1 MDKRAVAAAFRE
13 RLQALLGDER
23 GGVAGFLRDTGID
36 RSALSQFLDPGID
49 RMPRAET
56 LRRIAEAR
64 GVTADWLLSLSN
76 APEGQQEVTPSVRIE
91 LAQSPEGGSPIDQWR
106 REAAGMKLRYVP
118 SSLPDMLGLAD
129 DAPVPDPAPAGQPEN
144 ILGGFRLGEMDVE
157 IAMPVQTLEDLSQGA
172 GLWRG
177 TDPALR
183 RRQLAHM
190 AATCAETYPTLRLH
204 LYDGRTPS
212 PRRSRSSAAFA
223 PRSTS
228 ARPISSSPRPSRSRR
243 CPGSSTTWCAAPS
256 SARSACRTC
265 STSSPTA
272 PDSADRRRE
281 SAPSPSVPP
290 GPLGPGSAV
299 VSSFFCK
306 LASCPLGRG
315 AALRALDR
323 RLDGVPGSS
332 APR

>member
-13 RLQALLGDER
+13 RLQALLGEER

-76 APEGQQEVTPSVRIE
+76 VPEGQQEVTPSVRIE
-91 LAQSPEGGSPIDQWR
+91 SAQSPEGGSPIDQWR

-157 IAMPVQTLEDLSQGA
+157 IAMPVQTLEDFSQGA

-177 TDPALR
+177 VEPRLR

-204 LYDGRTPS
+204 LYDGRHTF
-212 PRRSRSSAAFA
+212 AAPFTVFGRFRA
-223 PRSTS
+223 ALYLGEAYLVVTS
-228 ARPISSSPRPSRSRR
+228 AEQVAALTRLFDNLVRR
-243 CPGSSTTWCAAPS
+243 
-256 SARSACRTC
+256 
-265 STSSPTA
+265 
-272 PDSADRRRE
+272 
-281 SAPSPSVPP
+281 
-290 GPLGPGSAV
+290 AV
-299 VSSFFCK
+299 VGPERVQDMLYE
-306 LASCPLGRG
+306 LADG
-315 AALRALDR
+315 A
-323 RLDGVPGSS
+323 
-332 APR
+332 